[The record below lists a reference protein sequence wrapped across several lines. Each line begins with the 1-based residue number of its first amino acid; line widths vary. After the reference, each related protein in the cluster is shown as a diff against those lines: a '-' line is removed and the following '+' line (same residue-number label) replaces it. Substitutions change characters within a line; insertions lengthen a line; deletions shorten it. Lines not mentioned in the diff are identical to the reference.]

1 MPGWHISKHTLNIVW
16 LFTFNE
22 LENGLRLKI
31 SVCTF
36 ELSWQEISS
45 ERSSVHHQHMEGAPH
60 TLLGDMPIIFIGN
73 YFVTFVYRYQVLG
86 FIGNYF
92 VCELPIKS
100 IGKCFITAI

>member
-1 MPGWHISKHTLNIVW
+1 MHMYYA
-16 LFTFNE
+16 
-22 LENGLRLKI
+22 
-31 SVCTF
+31 VCTGGF
-36 ELSWQEISS
+36 NHASN
-45 ERSSVHHQHMEGAPH
+45 PC
-60 TLLGDMPIIFIGN
+60 TLLGDMPIKFIGN

>member
-1 MPGWHISKHTLNIVW
+1 MALG
-16 LFTFNE
+16 
-22 LENGLRLKI
+22 
-31 SVCTF
+31 
-36 ELSWQEISS
+36 
-45 ERSSVHHQHMEGAPH
+45 
-60 TLLGDMPIIFIGN
+60 TLLGDMPVKFIGN

>member
-1 MPGWHISKHTLNIVW
+1 MFG
-16 LFTFNE
+16 E
-22 LENGLRLKI
+22 KI
-31 SVCTF
+31 VCT
-36 ELSWQEISS
+36 
-45 ERSSVHHQHMEGAPH
+45 VHGS
-60 TLLGDMPIIFIGN
+60 TLLGDMPVKFIGN